1 MKILVFGAG
10 VLGCNLA
17 RNLCRA
23 GKDVT
28 LLARGKWAEEIKQN
42 GLRIKNQLLPFSSVT
57 HIPVVTELSP
67 DAAYDVIFVVVRY
80 TQLENLL
87 EPLRKSRAKNIV
99 FVGNNLRTDALVAQL
114 PEKNVMFAFSLS
126 AGHRESSRVVSID
139 LKKITIGQLRTSP
152 SNKALIDEISPERS
166 TRSSISRTWATIC
179 SVMPRSSPRRRLR
192 ATNRRQ
198 LEEAQGEYGVPAQDG
213 GRKHRSVP
221 RHPRRRAR
229 DSAGC
234 RQGVRERQVPQ
245 GVPALLQADGGDE
258 PRQSLRIRP
267 RDERHG

>member
-42 GLRIKNQLLPFSSVT
+42 GLRIKNQLLPFPSVT

-87 EPLRKSRAKNIV
+87 EPLRKSRAENIV

-152 SNKALIDEISPERS
+152 SNKALIDEIFAG
-166 TRSSISRTWATIC
+166 TRYKVVYQPNMGDYLLCHAAFVT
-179 SVMPRSSPRRRLR
+179 
-192 ATNRRQ
+192 
-198 LEEAQGEYGVPAQDG
+198 PAAFACYKTDG
-213 GRKHRSVP
+213 NLKKLKGNT
-221 RHPRRRAR
+221 
-229 DSAGC
+229 
-234 RQGVRERQVPQ
+234 
-245 GVPALLQADGGDE
+245 LT
-258 PRQSLRIRP
+258 
-267 RDERHG
+267 

>member
-42 GLRIKNQLLPFSSVT
+42 GLRIKNQLLPFPSVT

-87 EPLRKSRAKNIV
+87 EPLRKSRAENIV

-152 SNKALIDEISPERS
+152 SNKALIDEIFAG
-166 TRSSISRTWATIC
+166 TRYKVVYQPNMGDYLLCHAAFVTPAAFACYKTDGNLKKLKG
-179 SVMPRSSPRRRLR
+179 MLGTQHLGNGAGLQRRVDH
-192 ATNRRQ
+192 A
-198 LEEAQGEYGVPAQDG
+198 V
-213 GRKHRSVP
+213 
-221 RHPRRRAR
+221 
-229 DSAGC
+229 SAGIDDGSGATGLTDNTRAAQFFHIRIPPKAEFLC
-234 RQGVRERQVPQ
+234 
-245 GVPALLQADGGDE
+245 LQRVFYHVE
-258 PRQSLRIRP
+258 
-267 RDERHG
+267 

>member
-42 GLRIKNQLLPFSSVT
+42 GLRIKNQLLPFPSVT

-87 EPLRKSRAKNIV
+87 EPLRKSRAENIV

-152 SNKALIDEISPERS
+152 SNKALIDEIFAG
-166 TRSSISRTWATIC
+166 TRYKVVYQPNMGDYLLCHAAFVTPAAFACYKTDGNLKKLKGNTAYLFKLMAATSLGKVC
-179 SVMPRSSPRRRLR
+179 ASDHAMSATDEMSALNRDLKQFFDANGADYPVWR
-192 ATNRRQ
+192 A
-198 LEEAQGEYGVPAQDG
+198 LEKECGKYL
-213 GRKHRSVP
+213 K
-221 RHPRRRAR
+221 
-229 DSAGC
+229 
-234 RQGVRERQVPQ
+234 
-245 GVPALLQADGGDE
+245 
-258 PRQSLRIRP
+258 
-267 RDERHG
+267 